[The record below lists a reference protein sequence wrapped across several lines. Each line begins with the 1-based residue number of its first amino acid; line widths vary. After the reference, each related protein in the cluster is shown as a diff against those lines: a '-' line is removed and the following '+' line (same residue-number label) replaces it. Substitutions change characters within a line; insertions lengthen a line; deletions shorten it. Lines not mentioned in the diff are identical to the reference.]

1 MSMSEV
7 FESDASIS
15 EGTGCMCAGMPVFL
29 FTHGPKPFGIL
40 QGGARVSMLAVFMA
54 LVSGVRAASDQG

>member
-15 EGTGCMCAGMPVFL
+15 EGTGCMRANMPVFL
-29 FTHGPKPFGIL
+29 FPRGPKPFGVL
-40 QGGARVSMLAVFMA
+40 QGGARVSMLAVFVA
-54 LVSGVRAASDQG
+54 LMSGVRAASDQG